1 MRVVVDTST
10 TFSALAFNGTPA
22 RVLEALH
29 ASEEWEVAISVQMRD
44 ELHRKLV
51 EKGKNSPDVL
61 FALQRYFALCVLV
74 EPAQTIHLC
83 RDADDDFILDC
94 AVEAGAMLI
103 ITNDSDLLALSG
115 HPAIKQ
121 IEIIDV
127 QEARRRFI
135 TGIGTRNP

>member
-1 MRVVVDTST
+1 MP
-10 TFSALAFNGTPA
+10 AKNG
-22 RVLEALH
+22 
-29 ASEEWEVAISVQMRD
+29 VQRRD

-94 AVEAGAMLI
+94 AVEAGATLI
-103 ITNDSDLLALSG
+103 ITSDSDLLALSG

-135 TGIGTRNP
+135 TGIGTCNP